1 MSLSQLDA
9 VRDFEEFVLQLPQVT
24 IETSHLFHAGTYTR
38 TVLIPE
44 GVVMTGALIKIP
56 TTLIISGDV
65 TVTVGDGCMRLSGYN
80 VISASSGR
88 KQIFHAHTDTYLSM
102 IFATNCTNIE
112 DAENEFTDESD
123 RLQTRQGG

>member
-1 MSLSQLDA
+1 MSLSQIDSIKA
-9 VRDFEEFVLQLPQVT
+9 FEEYVLQFPQIT
-24 IETSHLFHAGTYTR
+24 IDTSHLFHAGTYTR
-38 TVLIPE
+38 TIFIPE

-65 TVTVGDGCMRLSGYN
+65 TVTVGDGSMRLSGYN

-88 KQIFHAHTDTYLSM
+88 KQAFHAHSDTHLSM
-102 IFATNCTNIE
+102 IFATSCTTIE

>member
-1 MSLSQLDA
+1 MSLTQIDGVKA
-9 VRDFEEFVLQLPQVT
+9 FEDYALQFPQVT
-24 IETSHLFHAGTYTR
+24 IDTSHTFHAGVYTR
-38 TVLIPE
+38 TIFIPE

-56 TTLIISGDV
+56 TTLIIYGDV
-65 TVTVGDGCMRLSGYN
+65 TVTVGDGSMRLTGYN

-88 KQIFHAHTDTYLSM
+88 KQIFYAHTDTHLSM
-102 IFATNCTNIE
+102 IFATSCTTIE